1 VLHVLNGD
9 ETASV
14 FARAGILG
22 RTLVWRDILCEG
34 PVMPEIEAAGE
45 RAAYLARHLEIDAA
59 DYLRTWRDE
68 QAALDAAGD
77 EDEVILW
84 FEQDLFCAVNLWYVL
99 THLRD
104 GPALSLV
111 YPSLDDV
118 RGLGA
123 AEPAQLAALFDA
135 RHPLRADAV
144 ARGRV
149 AWHAYASPTPAEAQ
163 AQIHAGDGPFPFVA
177 AALRRHL
184 ARLPALATGLN
195 EIEEAALHDVA
206 GGPRPFSAVFSAV
219 TAREPV
225 RRHGMGDVQ
234 LAATLR
240 ALAGGALPLVT
251 IEGGSLAACRDWQVR
266 LTAGGRAA
274 LTGDRAWQPPARWI
288 GGIHVDST
296 TTKWRRDGDIIRKV
310 A

>member
-1 VLHVLNGD
+1 MLHVLNGD

-14 FARAGILG
+14 FARAAIAGH
-22 RTLVWRDILCEG
+22 TLVWRDILCEG
-34 PVMPEIEAAGE
+34 PVKPRIEDASE
-45 RAAYLARHLEIDAA
+45 RAASLARQLEIDAA
-59 DYLRTWRDE
+59 DYLRAWRAE

-99 THLRD
+99 THLRE

-123 AEPAQLAALFDA
+123 AEPAQLTALFHA

-144 ARGRV
+144 RRGRM
-149 AWHAYASPTPAEAQ
+149 AWQAYASVTPAEAE
-163 AQIHAGDGPFPFVA
+163 AQIRAGDGSLPFVP

-195 EIEEAALHDVA
+195 EVEETALHEVA
-206 GGPRPFSAVFSAV
+206 GGSQPFPAVLSAV
-219 TAREPV
+219 TEREPV
-225 RRHGMGDVQ
+225 RRHGMGDIQ

-240 ALAGGALPLVT
+240 TLAGGDSPLVT
-251 IEGGSLAACRDWQVR
+251 IEDGPLAACHHWHVR
-266 LTAGGRAA
+266 LTPGGRAA
-274 LTGDRAWQPPARWI
+274 LNGDRAWQPPARWV

-296 TTKWRRDGDIIRKV
+296 TAKWRRDGDIIRKV

>member
-1 VLHVLNGD
+1 MLHVLNGD

-14 FARAGILG
+14 FARAGIAG
-22 RTLVWRDILCEG
+22 HMLVWRDILCEG
-34 PVMPEIEAAGE
+34 PVMPEIEAASE
-45 RAAYLARHLEIDAA
+45 RAAYLARHLEIDAD
-59 DYLRTWRDE
+59 DYLRAWRAE
-68 QAALDAAGD
+68 RAALDAAGD

-104 GPALSLV
+104 GPAVSLV

-123 AEPAQLAALFDA
+123 AEPAELTALFDV

-144 ARGRV
+144 RRGRM
-149 AWHAYASPTPAEAQ
+149 AWQAYASATPAEAQ
-163 AQIHAGDGPFPFVA
+163 AQIRAGDGPLPFVP

-195 EIEEAALHDVA
+195 EIEETALHEVA
-206 GGPRPFSAVFSAV
+206 GGSHPFPAVFSAV
-219 TAREPV
+219 IAREPM

-240 ALAGGALPLVT
+240 ALAGGDSPLVT
-251 IEGGSLAACRDWQVR
+251 IEGGSLAACPQWHVR

-274 LTGDRAWQPPARWI
+274 LNGDRPWQPPARWV
-288 GGIHVDST
+288 GGIQVDGT
-296 TTKWRRDGDIIRKV
+296 TAKWRRDGDIIRKV